1 MPRPAPIYRNH
12 EETYQADACSPLV
25 DAVAGGRVRLE
36 ALVHGHYPGRKLP
49 AGALPGVKTVGYW
62 DAAQDQDW
70 GLPWHRN
77 EGIELTFLERGVLG
91 FALDGAECKLHPDD
105 LTVTRPWQRHR
116 VGLPAVT
123 AGRLHWLILDV
134 GVRRPNQSWKW
145 PPWVL
150 LAKEDRDELTDIL
163 RHNEKPVWRATP
175 DIRRCFG
182 DMAAA
187 LQQRTAAAG
196 VSHLSVRINELLLLL
211 LDLFRSQRVRLDRS
225 LSSSLRTVELF
236 LADLRAHPEHLEL
249 DWTVED
255 MARQCG
261 LGVTQFIHHVKRLTN
276 MTPSHFLNGCRLEL
290 AARLLRER
298 SGVSVLDV
306 ALACGFSSSQ
316 YFATVFSRRFGCAP
330 TDWRRR
336 SA

>member
-1 MPRPAPIYRNH
+1 MPAPAPIYRNH
-12 EETYQADACSPLV
+12 GETYQADACAPLV
-25 DAVAGGRVRLE
+25 AAVAAGGVRLE

-49 AGALPGVKTVGYW
+49 AGALAGLKTVGYW
-62 DAAQDQDW
+62 DAPQDQDW

-91 FALDGAECKLHPDD
+91 FAVEDRECELQPDD

-116 VGLPAVT
+116 VGLPAVS
-123 AGRLHWLILDV
+123 AGRLDWLILDV
-134 GVRRPNQSWKW
+134 GVRRPNQNWKW
-145 PPWVL
+145 PSWVL
-150 LAKEDRDELTDIL
+150 LSTADRDELTDIL

-175 DIRRCFG
+175 EIRRCFS
-182 DMAAA
+182 DIAAA
-187 LQQRTAAAG
+187 VRKDAPAAG
-196 VSHLSVRINELLLLL
+196 VSHLAVRINELLLLL
-211 LDLFRSQRVRLDRS
+211 LDLLRSRHVRLDRS

-249 DWTVED
+249 EWAVEE

-261 LGVTQFIHHVKRLTN
+261 LGTTQFIHHVKRLTG
-276 MTPSHFLNGCRLEL
+276 MTPLQFLNHCRLER

-298 SGVSVLDV
+298 PGLAVLDV
-306 ALACGFSSSQ
+306 AMACGFASSQ
-316 YFATVFSRRFGCAP
+316 YFATAFARRFGCAP
-330 TDWRRR
+330 SDWRR